1 MRRQQQ
7 AGQGK
12 GTDLT
17 LCGDVKAMDLCL
29 VDQPENTNK
38 SNQFTT
44 LTTTSS
50 QYIQQQRVSH
60 ALMQTARLVNTKLA
74 RFHRQ
79 SFSFD
84 WILSSKKE
92 KENAILKE
100 GNTEIIF
107 F

>member
-1 MRRQQQ
+1 
-7 AGQGK
+7 
-12 GTDLT
+12 
-17 LCGDVKAMDLCL
+17 
-29 VDQPENTNK
+29 
-38 SNQFTT
+38 
-44 LTTTSS
+44 
-50 QYIQQQRVSH
+50 
-60 ALMQTARLVNTKLA
+60 MQTARLVNTKLA